1 MGLIRKGGHEI
12 CYHRLLL
19 TSDQILMT
27 QPVTACVLIIGNEIL
42 SGRTQDVNLN
52 HLATTL
58 GGWGIRITEARVI
71 PDIEEVI
78 IDAVNATRST
88 FDYVF
93 TTGGIGPTHDDIT
106 AVCIAKAFGV
116 SLYQNE
122 EIAERIRQRPAP
134 DDVMA
139 NRLLMARVPEGAVLI
154 DNPTGGPQG
163 FAMDNV
169 YVMAGIPMVM
179 QGMLSTLEGKL
190 KSGPIVRSRSI
201 KAYLGES
208 QIAGELGNIQSQYRD
223 LDIGSYPF
231 YRDDR
236 YGTVLVIRGVDL
248 DEIAAAADAVMSA
261 VRASGEEPEDLGE
274 ES

>member
-1 MGLIRKGGHEI
+1 M
-12 CYHRLLL
+12 
-19 TSDQILMT
+19 S

-42 SGRTQDVNLN
+42 SGRTKDVNLN
-52 HLATTL
+52 HLAVTL
-58 GGWGIRITEARVI
+58 GGWGVRITEARVI

-78 IDAVNATRST
+78 VRAVNETRQQ

-106 AVCIAKAFGV
+106 AQCIASAFGV
-116 SLYQNE
+116 QLVQSE
-122 EIAERIRQRPAP
+122 AIAERIRQRPAP

-163 FAMDNV
+163 FAMENV

-179 QGMLSTLEGKL
+179 QAMLASLDGKL
-190 KSGPIVRSRSI
+190 KTGPIVKSRSI
-201 KAYLGES
+201 RAFLGES
-208 QIAGELGNIQSQYRD
+208 QIAGPLGEIQDQHPD

-236 YGTVLVIRGVDL
+236 YGTVLVVRGTEDA
-248 DEIAAAADAVMSA
+248 DIEIAARAIMDAVVA
-261 VRASGEEPEDLGE
+261 GGETPEDLG
-274 ES
+274 SNA

>member
-1 MGLIRKGGHEI
+1 M
-12 CYHRLLL
+12 
-19 TSDQILMT
+19 S

-42 SGRTQDVNLN
+42 SGRTQDINLN

-58 GGWGIRITEARVI
+58 GEWGVTIREARVI
-71 PDIEEVI
+71 PDVEEVI
-78 IDAVNATRST
+78 VEAVNEVRQQ

-106 AVCIAKAFGV
+106 ALCIAKAFGV
-116 SLYQNE
+116 ELYQNE
-122 EIAERIRQRPAP
+122 EIAARIRQRPAP

-139 NRLLMARVPEGAVLI
+139 NRLLMARVPEGAQLI

-179 QGMLSTLEGKL
+179 QAMLSSLEGKL
-190 KSGPIVRSRSI
+190 QRGPIVMSRSI
-201 KAYLGES
+201 KAYMGES
-208 QIAGELGNIQSQYRD
+208 QIAGELGRIQDDHPD

-236 YGTVLVIRGVDL
+236 YGTVLVVRGTQVDRI
-248 DEIAAAADAVMSA
+248 DSAANAIMAAVSDA
-261 VRASGEEPEDLGE
+261 GETPEDLG
-274 ES
+274 SDA